1 MTLEDG
7 KLVIADEVDSALVDR
22 KFAMVGAKG
31 LFLGLTATGLTHS
44 TAAEKGYLSD
54 RLNIVS
60 ISAGASKKNI

>member
-22 KFAMVGAKG
+22 KFPLVGAKR

-44 TAAEKGYLSD
+44 TAAEMGYLSD
-54 RLNIVS
+54 RLNIVN
-60 ISAGASKKNI
+60 ISVGALKNI